1 MGNKL
6 FIFVLSFV
14 IIPSILFAQGGTSV
28 VTDSLQTSQPVHT
41 GPLGISDTTGL
52 AMYVVAILFLILILV
67 LWRRSMA
74 ASIV

>member
-1 MGNKL
+1 MRNKL

-14 IIPSILFAQGGTSV
+14 TIPSILFSQGGTSV
-28 VTDSLQTSQPVHT
+28 VTDSSQTSQPVHI

-74 ASIV
+74 ASKV